1 MLCNFARRILGAF
14 LLVIL
19 GAGIA
24 AAQTGTST
32 LRGSITDAQGKPV
45 PGATVTITNVA
56 TNASRSMKSTA
67 EGEYV
72 FDLLPPGDYRLEV
85 DAKGFSKSVFDNV
98 RALIGKQTEVNVGLT
113 LGAVNQTVEVSISDQ
128 AALMNTQD
136 ASLGNNIE
144 SNQITQLP
152 LEGRN
157 VVDLLSLQPGAT
169 REGYVTGARADQSNI
184 TLDGVDVNNAQTG
197 NAQVPAWE
205 RSIKQLR

>member
-85 DAKGFSKSVFDNV
+85 DAKGFRKNVFDNV
-98 RALIGKQTEVNVGLT
+98 RALI
-113 LGAVNQTVEVSISDQ
+113 
-128 AALMNTQD
+128 
-136 ASLGNNIE
+136 
-144 SNQITQLP
+144 
-152 LEGRN
+152 
-157 VVDLLSLQPGAT
+157 
-169 REGYVTGARADQSNI
+169 
-184 TLDGVDVNNAQTG
+184 
-197 NAQVPAWE
+197 
-205 RSIKQLR
+205 